1 MKLFITS
8 IDTNIGKT
16 IVSSIVCKALDYS
29 YWKPV
34 QSGDLH
40 NSDSN
45 KIKNL
50 SPSTFIHPE
59 TYRLTQPL
67 SPHESANRDGIRI
80 TLKKFKL
87 PQNEKLVI
95 EGAGG
100 VMVPLN
106 EFGDMI
112 IDLATIFE
120 CSLLLVVKNYLGSIN
135 HTLLTI
141 KELNSRGFKNIGL
154 ILVGDRFESSER
166 IIQKIGSSS
175 IIANVPYEEKID
187 ENWIIKQASAIRKPL
202 LDFLV
207 QK

>member
-166 IIQKIGSSS
+166 IIQKIGLCS
-175 IIANVPYEEKID
+175 IIANVPHEEHID
-187 ENWIIKQASAIRKPL
+187 KNWIIKQASAVRKPL
-202 LDFLV
+202 LDFLF

>member
-1 MKLFITS
+1 MKLFVTS

-16 IVSSIVCKALDYS
+16 VVSSIVCKALSYS

-40 NSDSN
+40 DTDSH
-45 KIKNL
+45 KIAKF

-59 TYRLTQPL
+59 TYSLTQPL

-80 TLKKFKL
+80 NLKNFQL
-87 PQNEKLVI
+87 PANENIVI

-100 VMVPLN
+100 VLVPIN
-106 EFGDMI
+106 ESGDMV
-112 IDLATIFE
+112 IDIATIFN

-141 KELNSRGFKNIGL
+141 KELNRRGFKNIGL
-154 ILVGDRFESSER
+154 ILVGDRFESSEK
-166 IIQKIGSSS
+166 IIQKIGECS
-175 IIANVPYEEKID
+175 IIANIPFEENID
-187 ENWIIKQASAIRKPL
+187 EQWITTQANNIKKPL
-202 LDFLV
+202 LDFYNK
-207 QK
+207 Q

>member
-1 MKLFITS
+1 LKLFITS

>member
-59 TYRLTQPL
+59 TYRLSQPL

-135 HTLLTI
+135 HTLLTVKLLQEKGFDVTGYDI
-141 KELNSRGFKNIGL
+141 NTITSSLITVRNSIQET
-154 ILVGDRFESSER
+154 VQDRD
-166 IIQKIGSSS
+166 IIFV
-175 IIANVPYEEKID
+175 AV
-187 ENWIIKQASAIRKPL
+187 
-202 LDFLV
+202 
-207 QK
+207 

>member
-67 SPHESANRDGIRI
+67 SPHESANRDGISI

-154 ILVGDRFESSER
+154 ILVGDRVESSER
-166 IIQKIGSSS
+166 IIQKIGLCS
-175 IIANVPYEEKID
+175 IIANVPHEEHID
-187 ENWIIKQASAIRKPL
+187 ENWIIKQASAVRKPL

>member
-175 IIANVPYEEKID
+175 IIANVPYEENID

>member
-1 MKLFITS
+1 LKLFITS

-59 TYRLTQPL
+59 TYRLSQPL

-166 IIQKIGSSS
+166 IIQKIGLCS
-175 IIANVPYEEKID
+175 IIANVPHEEHID
-187 ENWIIKQASAIRKPL
+187 KNWIIKQASAVRKPL
-202 LDFLV
+202 LDFLF

>member
-16 IVSSIVCKALDYS
+16 IVSSIVCRALDYS

-40 NSDSN
+40 NSDSH
-45 KIKNL
+45 KIQKL
-50 SPSTFIHPE
+50 SPGTLIHPE

-67 SPHESANRDGIRI
+67 SPHESAKRDRINI
-80 TLKKFKL
+80 TLEKFKL

-120 CSLLLVVKNYLGSIN
+120 
-135 HTLLTI
+135 
-141 KELNSRGFKNIGL
+141 
-154 ILVGDRFESSER
+154 
-166 IIQKIGSSS
+166 
-175 IIANVPYEEKID
+175 
-187 ENWIIKQASAIRKPL
+187 
-202 LDFLV
+202 
-207 QK
+207 

>member
-59 TYRLTQPL
+59 TYRLSQPL

-166 IIQKIGSSS
+166 IIQKIGLCS
-175 IIANVPYEEKID
+175 IIANVPHEEHID
-187 ENWIIKQASAIRKPL
+187 KNWIIKQASAVRKPL
-202 LDFLV
+202 LDFLF